1 MKVIKC
7 DWCGKVFISGYAMMI
22 RPVSHSRFPEA
33 NVATNQNFPVLMD
46 QYDVCGECMRKLL
59 EAKVDEKHSS
69 V

>member
-1 MKVIKC
+1 MTVTKC
-7 DWCGKVFISGYAMMI
+7 DWCGKTFISGYAMSI

-33 NVATNQNFPVLMD
+33 NIANNLNFPMLMD

-59 EAKVDEKHSS
+59 EAKVDEKHSG